1 MYDQFTSTEEF
12 SAKLIVDGVDLGIF
26 NVRLMLNPY
35 ELNSME
41 AELFEMPDID
51 IPSLP
56 DSPAFSDYD
65 KLDAKLI
72 TEKQGFKRTITLR
85 SDRLSSL
92 SFPFSLSNKI
102 PVTKYKTE
110 QVFDSGTEVA
120 RVRVVYRFPLTT
132 AVRDRSIATQ
142 DARYGLYHGTR
153 KPNENTVDLDKDT
166 FEVDT
171 DVGPAEFVASYGIH
185 DLESKHIYPARA
197 LIQHSACI
205 FDSDGE
211 SIDPQSFVSEV
222 RNEVENLLH
231 VMSFTEQNRIHWNE
245 EKVYEKSKEGK
256 ILREIKTCR
265 WAPTP
270 SEKYRPE
277 RSGRRNA
284 RKSFRACWN
293 AYRGL
298 DNDFRSN
305 IDQAIENFK
314 RAHCAGVLET
324 QLVFWYSCFD
334 HMTKKL
340 YGCHL
345 RPFSRR
351 LIKVFDDSDVDF
363 EDLLDPRV
371 ARHFR
376 QDTDDDYDCFWFVD
390 ARNRLIHEGLD
401 SLQDTPYELINAVR
415 NAKALAE
422 RLLLNALGI
431 DHNQLFD
438 ATRMRLGAPSVI

>member
-12 SAKLIVDGVDLGIF
+12 SAKLIVDGVDLGTF
-26 NVRLMLNPY
+26 NVRLTLNPY
-35 ELNSME
+35 ELNNME
-41 AELFEMPDID
+41 AELFEVSDLD

-72 TEKQGFKRTITLR
+72 TETKGFRRTLTLR
-85 SDRLSSL
+85 SDRLSRL
-92 SFPFSLSNKI
+92 NLPFSLSNKI
-102 PVTKYKTE
+102 PVIKYKTE

-120 RVRVVYRFPLTT
+120 RVKIAYRFPLTT
-132 AVRDRSIATQ
+132 AVRDRSMVTQ
-142 DARYGLYHGTR
+142 DTRYGLYHGRR
-153 KPNENTVDLDKDT
+153 KANDTTVHLDKDT

-171 DVGPAEFVASYGIH
+171 DVGSAEFAMAYGIH
-185 DLESKHIYPARA
+185 DLSSRHIYPAQA
-197 LIQHSACI
+197 LIQRSAC
-205 FDSDGE
+205 FFESDCE
-211 SIDPQSFVSEV
+211 SVKHQTFVSTT
-222 RNEVENLLH
+222 RREVENLLR
-231 VMSFTEQNRIHWNE
+231 VMSFTEQNRVHWNE
-245 EKVYEKSKEGK
+245 ERVYEESKEGD
-256 ILREIKTCR
+256 ILRETKTR
-265 WAPTP
+265 KWAPAP
-270 SEKYRPE
+270 SEKYRPD
-277 RSGRRNA
+277 RSGRRRA
-284 RKSFRACWN
+284 RKSFVECWN
-293 AYRGL
+293 AYQDL

-334 HMTKKL
+334 HMTKEL

-351 LIKVFDDSDVDF
+351 LIKVFDDNAVDF

-376 QDTDDDYDCFWFVD
+376 QDMNDDHNCFWFVD
-390 ARNRLIHEGLD
+390 ARNRLVHEGLD
-401 SLQDTPYELINAVR
+401 TLQDTPYELANAIR

-431 DHNQLFD
+431 DHSQLYNVD
-438 ATRMRLGAPSVI
+438 RMRLGAPS

>member
-1 MYDQFTSTEEF
+1 MYSQFGNTEEF
-12 SAKLIVDGVDLGIF
+12 SAELIIDGVDLGTF
-26 NVRLMLNPY
+26 NVRLMHNPY

-41 AELFEMPDID
+41 AELFEMPDLD

-65 KLDAKLI
+65 ELDAKLI
-72 TEKQGFKRTITLR
+72 TESKGFKRTITLR
-85 SDRLSSL
+85 SDRLPGL

-102 PVTKYKTE
+102 PVTKYRTE
-110 QVFDSGTEVA
+110 QIYDSCVDTTC
-120 RVRVVYRFPLTT
+120 VRVVYRFPLTT
-132 AVRDRSIATQ
+132 AVRDRSMVTQ

-153 KPNENTVDLDKDT
+153 KPSERTVDLDKDT
-166 FEVDT
+166 FEIDT
-171 DVGPAEFVASYGIH
+171 GLGPAEFVASYGIH
-185 DLESKHIYPARA
+185 DLESKHTYPGRA
-197 LIQHSACI
+197 LIQHSACV
-205 FDSDGE
+205 FESGGE
-211 SIDPQSFVSEV
+211 STDPQSFVSGA
-222 RNEVENLLH
+222 RNEVEKLLN

-245 EKVYEKSKEGK
+245 ERVYEKSKEGK
-256 ILREIKTCR
+256 ILREIKTRR

-284 RKSFRACWN
+284 RKSFLECWS

-298 DNDFRSN
+298 DSRSQLN

-324 QLVFWYSCFD
+324 QLVFWVSCFD
-334 HMTKKL
+334 HMLKNL
-340 YGCHL
+340 YNCSGGS
-345 RPFSRR
+345 FSKR
-351 LIKVFDDSDVDF
+351 IVKTFDDNDVDF

-376 QDTDDDYDCFWFVD
+376 QDIDDEHNCFWFVD

-401 SLQDTPYELINAVR
+401 ALQDTPYELINAIR

-422 RLLLNALGI
+422 RLLLDALGI
-431 DHNQLFD
+431 DHNQLFSVN
-438 ATRMRLGAPSVI
+438 RMRLGAPSTV